1 MAAKQSVQKKR
12 SKRERRTKIII
23 YFMVA
28 LMLISAI
35 TAGLAAFV

>member
-1 MAAKQSVQKKR
+1 MSAKQSVQKKQ
-12 SKRERRTKIII
+12 SKRVRRNKIIV

-28 LMLISAI
+28 LMVISAI

>member
-12 SKRERRTKIII
+12 SKRAFRTKLII

-28 LMLISAI
+28 LMIISAV

>member
-1 MAAKQSVQKKR
+1 MAGKQSVQKKR
-12 SKRERRTKIII
+12 SKRALRTKIIV

-28 LMLISAI
+28 LMVISAI